1 MTDRWSGVVLS
12 LLFAWIGAVYLTV
25 GPLTWPVGHV
35 AWGGLHFAAGL
46 GGAVACWRSSRRW
59 EAVAGGVMV
68 FMLLFRAA
76 SVFGSMWWGSLAEAS
91 DAARDSGWVAIAT
104 FVFSAAAFS
113 VAWSAVVRRPVR

>member
-1 MTDRWSGVVLS
+1 VTDRWSGVVLS

-25 GPLTWPVGHV
+25 GPLTWPVGH
-35 AWGGLHFAAGL
+35 
-46 GGAVACWRSSRRW
+46 VACWRSSRRW